1 MTNRWGKLE
10 TVTDFI
16 FLVSGITVDSDCSN
30 KIKSLLLGRKAM
42 TSLESTLKKQRHHFA
57 DKDPYGQRYDFS
69 SSHAWMWELSHKEGW
84 ALKNWCYWIVVLE
97 KTLASPLDCKEIKPI
112 NHKENQPWIFIGRI
126 DADGETPVLWPPD
139 AKSRF
144 AGKDPNAG
152 KDWGQEKGV
161 TEDEMVGWC
170 HWHNGFSLSNLWET
184 VEDRGTW
191 HAAVHGVTKI
201 RQKLATTH
209 HNKSSFMRK
218 ARGFAL
224 VVGSQKNQQNLLL
237 NEREHTW
244 RIYVFT

>member
-1 MTNRWGKLE
+1 MANRKGKSGNWQILFSWAPKSLW
-10 TVTDFI
+10 TVT
-16 FLVSGITVDSDCSN
+16 V
-30 KIKSLLLGRKAM
+30 AM
-42 TSLESTLKKQRHHFA
+42 KLKDTCSLEESYDKPGQPIKKQRHHFA
-57 DKDPYGQRYDFS
+57 DKDLYGQSYGFS
-69 SSHAWMWELSHKEGW
+69 SSCVWVWDLGHEVVWGP
-84 ALKNWCYWIVVLE
+84 KNWCFQTVVLG
-97 KTLASPLDCKEIKPI
+97 KTLESHLDCKEIKPI

-191 HAAVHGVTKI
+191 HAAVHGFTKS
-201 RQKLATTH
+201 RTQLSNWTE
-209 HNKSSFMRK
+209 
-218 ARGFAL
+218 
-224 VVGSQKNQQNLLL
+224 L
-237 NEREHTW
+237 NCES
-244 RIYVFT
+244 